1 MINKI
6 PDYRDV
12 LVLAPFRRAV
22 FRNAVSSLYPFIEPI
37 DSPPLLVAGAIQ
49 SKGLGVNY
57 FPLINLFNGYNEETD
72 YSKLYELLK
81 NNPSKMVVFSA
92 DNFIPSR
99 STASVYGIRTISRIL
114 RDINPRVIVGVT
126 GRMATVLKEKL
137 YKIVPELDFS
147 IIGEPEE
154 VIGDIAEEIL
164 INGLGAA
171 DKKFNSLLTKN
182 NVNKVPVPAMVMDLE
197 NMALPA
203 YELLEHTFEIYED
216 LTGIKPKNIPF
227 SIRTT
232 LGCKFRC
239 RFCSGVPNWL
249 NYRKKSPERIDKEIK
264 RMKRFLGEIATI
276 SFLEDEIFT
285 KDIEHVKK
293 VTNIFKE
300 NGIFLEGLYT
310 HSSLMSAE
318 IAQLLLPI
326 TNRVYFGLDNANDN
340 ILKKMGKGQKLDTV
354 LHAIELARGKGLKVH
369 LEWIIG
375 TPEEDIDSLLT
386 SLTTIFNLLSTGIV
400 DNINTYVYCPHPGTE
415 YAMDPEKY
423 NLNIVEDFDYMQ
435 ESGGYPTYSTDKLNR
450 NQIFTAYLMSQLIII
465 EAKQAREH
473 SGIKTSVRFQNKK
486 ELRYLFNSI
495 SGTQMVDGIGG
506 RR

>member
-6 PDYRDV
+6 PEYRDV

-72 YSKLYELLK
+72 YPKLYELLK

-154 VIGDIAEEIL
+154 VIGDIAAEIL
-164 INGLGAA
+164 INGLGAT

-264 RMKRFLGEIATI
+264 RLKRSLGEIATI

-293 VTNIFKE
+293 SNKYIQRE
-300 NGIFLEGLYT
+300 WNFLRRIVYT
-310 HSSLMSAE
+310 L
-318 IAQLLLPI
+318 
-326 TNRVYFGLDNANDN
+326 
-340 ILKKMGKGQKLDTV
+340 
-354 LHAIELARGKGLKVH
+354 
-369 LEWIIG
+369 
-375 TPEEDIDSLLT
+375 
-386 SLTTIFNLLSTGIV
+386 
-400 DNINTYVYCPHPGTE
+400 
-415 YAMDPEKY
+415 
-423 NLNIVEDFDYMQ
+423 
-435 ESGGYPTYSTDKLNR
+435 
-450 NQIFTAYLMSQLIII
+450 
-465 EAKQAREH
+465 
-473 SGIKTSVRFQNKK
+473 
-486 ELRYLFNSI
+486 LFNEF
-495 SGTQMVDGIGG
+495 
-506 RR
+506 